1 MEAAAACLAVAEEGE
16 VRLRGVEV
24 EEEVLGLPLPR
35 LRKGLPV
42 EVAVRGVEAP
52 RAAAEARAAVGV
64 AVQRSPVAV
73 EAEEGSQAAVAR
85 AEAAV
90 EVPRAAAE
98 ARMEAGVAALRVP
111 PAARRRRRLWPG
123 RRLRLRLLRR
133 RWRCGRSR
141 RRRLWPVAYRAFGG
155 HGGVRSLRC
164 IQSRRR
170 AAALLAPLA

>member
-24 EEEVLGLPLPR
+24 EEEVLGLLPLP

-42 EVAVRGVEAP
+42 EVAVRGVAAP

-73 EAEEGSQAAVAR
+73 EAEEGSQAAVAPE
-85 AEAAV
+85 AAAV

-98 ARMEAGVAALRVP
+98 ARAVEGVAALRVP
-111 PAARRRRRLWPG
+111 PAAQAAAAAV
-123 RRLRLRLLRR
+123 
-133 RWRCGRSR
+133 
-141 RRRLWPVAYRAFGG
+141 VAWA
-155 HGGVRSLRC
+155 
-164 IQSRRR
+164 
-170 AAALLAPLA
+170 AAALVVVEAALAVRAV